1 MTSIEQITQ
10 VGALQT
16 GDSPRLTRSLPQG
29 RFALL
34 WAFVW
39 AVAGFA
45 VAIGITIGTG
55 ADFFPALRLSL
66 ALAEVVGFAA
76 LISARVVFPRL
87 ANLPYLLFLPLQ
99 ILTLLSVTVFGSI
112 AVAITQPLFVAAR
125 VTTSILIIVIN
136 GVLGVVV
143 GIGLHTYD
151 SMRRQIEHQFRALRE
166 KEAIERQLRTAREV
180 QEQLLP
186 RSIPQLEDLE
196 LHGKCVPA
204 RAVGGDYFDFLPVA
218 PGRVGVV
225 VADVS
230 GKGVPAALLVAGI
243 QASVRTLSGAQ
254 TCPSELQSRVNG
266 ILYRS
271 SSSSRYATLLS
282 GFYDTDSKIFSYCNA
297 GHHPPLRVRNGKV
310 GPLDS
315 LAGFPIGM
323 FEATTYEV
331 NRARLEAGDL
341 LAMYTDGL
349 IETPNAND
357 EEFGEQRLGQLLC
370 QHSGLPLE
378 QISAAVLDELATWG
392 GDLEPH
398 DDATLVL
405 ARAR

>member
-1 MTSIEQITQ
+1 
-10 VGALQT
+10 
-16 GDSPRLTRSLPQG
+16 
-29 RFALL
+29 
-34 WAFVW
+34 
-39 AVAGFA
+39 

-55 ADFFPALRLSL
+55 ADFVPALRLSL
-66 ALAEVVGFAA
+66 LFAEVVGFAA

-99 ILTLLSVTVFGSI
+99 ILTLLSVMVFGSI

-125 VTTSILIIVIN
+125 ATTSILIIVIN
-136 GVLGVVV
+136 ATLAVVV

-151 SMRRQIEHQFRALRE
+151 SMRRQIEHQFLALRD
-166 KEAIERQLRTAREV
+166 KEAIERQLQTAQEV

-186 RSIPQLEDLE
+186 RTTPRLSDLE

-243 QASVRTLSGAQ
+243 QASVRTLSHAE

-266 ILYRS
+266 ILYRT

-282 GFYDTDSKIFSYCNA
+282 GFYDTDSKLFKYCNA
-297 GHHPPLRVRNGKV
+297 GHHPPLRVRGGQV
-310 GPLDS
+310 SALESD
-315 LAGFPIGM
+315 AGFPIGM
-323 FEATTYEV
+323 FEAASYKV
-331 NRARLEAGDL
+331 NQSRLESGDL

-349 IETPNAND
+349 VETPNAAE
-357 EEFGEQRLGQLLC
+357 EEFSEERLGRLLC
-370 QHSGLPLE
+370 EHSALPLE
-378 QISAAVLDELATWG
+378 HISAAILQELATWR
-392 GDLEPH
+392 GDLEAH